1 MTYELYRNTTLG
13 MCLQDSLD
21 EMIGTQQM
29 SPQLALRVLK
39 QFDKSVSKAL
49 SSRVRTRYTFK
60 AQLKTYRYV
69 RDIVVINIRVWPQ

>member
-1 MTYELYRNTTLG
+1 MSYELYRNTTLG

-21 EMIGTQQM
+21 EMIGTQQI
-29 SPQLALRVLK
+29 SPQLALKVLK

-60 AQLKTYRYV
+60 AHLKTYRCE
-69 RDIVVINIRVWPQ
+69 